1 MSWRNMTIK
10 IRKNIAF
17 WLVRDEV
24 RDVYHLHGETRK
36 NALILIFGSGKRMSR
51 KLNKMVGR

>member
-1 MSWRNMTIK
+1 MTIK